1 MDLFSPLPKE
11 YCVYFYFLSII
22 GFTLMSIAIVFGA
35 ISAFKNKKIGN
46 IGQLFMIVIGYFIF
60 YFQNRLLYGMCMP
73 GNSAS
78 AAREGLVGGNVAKK
92 TKEGFNIKDLSINKL
107 F

>member
-46 IGQLFMIVIGYFIF
+46 IGQLSMIVIGYFIF
-60 YFQNRLLYGMCMP
+60 YFQNRLLYGMCFH
-73 GNSAS
+73 GNS
-78 AAREGLVGGNVAKK
+78 AREGLVNKK
-92 TKEGFNIKDLSINKL
+92 KEGFMGIDFSKNKP